1 MKLTPKQ
8 KAFADYYIECGNA
21 TEAARKAGYQS
32 KSLGEDAAKTLKS
45 PKVSAYIAE
54 RLGAQDK
61 KRVADADEVMEFYTA
76 VMRGEVKD
84 QFCLLPS
91 LTISR
96 RRMRMSDLTKLIAP
110 SFYGVHHDI
119 KAGRHTHYWLKG
131 GRGSTK
137 SSFISV
143 EIILGMMQDTAANAL
158 VLRKVAVNLKDSVYE
173 QLLWAIEALGV
184 EHLWKAK
191 LSPLQLSYIPTGQ
204 RILFRGADE
213 PKKIK
218 STKFRK
224 GYCKYI
230 WYEEADEFAGMQEIR
245 TINQSLMRGGSS
257 FFVFYSYNPPKSQS
271 NWVNREC
278 LQPKANRL
286 VHTSDYR
293 RVPPAW
299 LGDAFLQEAEYL
311 KELNEKAYRHE
322 YLGEVVGSGGAVFDN
337 VTVEEIADA
346 EIAAFDRI
354 YNGVDWGFYP
364 DPWAF
369 NRMHY
374 DAARR
379 TLYIFGEL
387 TRHRTGNAETARLL
401 RQYGVQDTDLITAD
415 SAEPKSV
422 ADYRSYGLFCRGAVK
437 GPGSVDYSMK
447 WLQALVRI
455 VIDPV
460 RCPDTAKEFTAYEY
474 DRNKAG
480 EVISGYPD
488 RDNHH
493 IDAVRYGT
501 EPIWKRRGQ

>member
-1 MKLTPKQ
+1 
-8 KAFADYYIECGNA
+8 
-21 TEAARKAGYQS
+21 
-32 KSLGEDAAKTLKS
+32 
-45 PKVSAYIAE
+45 
-54 RLGAQDK
+54 
-61 KRVADADEVMEFYTA
+61 
-76 VMRGEVKD
+76 
-84 QFCLLPS
+84 
-91 LTISR
+91 
-96 RRMRMSDLTKLIAP
+96 MSDLTKLIAP

-299 LGDAFLQEAEYL
+299 LGDAFC
-311 KELNEKAYRHE
+311 
-322 YLGEVVGSGGAVFDN
+322 
-337 VTVEEIADA
+337 
-346 EIAAFDRI
+346 
-354 YNGVDWGFYP
+354 
-364 DPWAF
+364 
-369 NRMHY
+369 
-374 DAARR
+374 RR
-379 TLYIFGEL
+379 
-387 TRHRTGNAETARLL
+387 
-401 RQYGVQDTDLITAD
+401 
-415 SAEPKSV
+415 
-422 ADYRSYGLFCRGAVK
+422 
-437 GPGSVDYSMK
+437 
-447 WLQALVRI
+447 
-455 VIDPV
+455 
-460 RCPDTAKEFTAYEY
+460 
-474 DRNKAG
+474 RN
-480 EVISGYPD
+480 I
-488 RDNHH
+488 
-493 IDAVRYGT
+493 
-501 EPIWKRRGQ
+501 

>member
-1 MKLTPKQ
+1 MP
-8 KAFADYYIECGNA
+8 
-21 TEAARKAGYQS
+21 
-32 KSLGEDAAKTLKS
+32 
-45 PKVSAYIAE
+45 
-54 RLGAQDK
+54 
-61 KRVADADEVMEFYTA
+61 
-76 VMRGEVKD
+76 
-84 QFCLLPS
+84 
-91 LTISR
+91 
-96 RRMRMSDLTKLIAP
+96 DLTTLIAP
-110 SFYGVHHDI
+110 SFYAVHHDI
-119 KAGRHTHYWLKG
+119 KEGRHTHYWLKG

-137 SSFISV
+137 SSFISI
-143 EIILGMMQDTAANAL
+143 EIILGMMRDADANAL

-184 EHLWKAK
+184 ERLWQEKR
-191 LSPLQLSYIPTGQ
+191 SPLQLTYVPTGQ
-204 RILFRGADE
+204 KILFRGADE

-218 STKFRK
+218 STKFRR

-230 WYEEADEFAGMQEIR
+230 WYEETDEFSGMQELR
-245 TINQSLMRGGSS
+245 TINQSLMRGGDR
-257 FFVFYSYNPPKSQS
+257 FCVFHSYNPPKSQS
-271 NWVNREC
+271 NWVNQET
-278 LQPKANRL
+278 LLPHENRL

-293 RVPPAW
+293 RVPPQW
-299 LGDAFLQEAEYL
+299 LGEAFLQEAESL

-322 YLGEVVGSGGAVFDN
+322 YLGEVVGTGGAVFDN
-337 VTVEEIADA
+337 VVTETITDA
-346 EIAAFDRI
+346 QIAAFDRI

-387 TRHRTGNAETARLL
+387 THYKAGNAQTAEAL
-401 RQYGVQDTDLITAD
+401 RQYGIQDGELLTAD

-437 GPGSVDYSMK
+437 GPGSVEYSMK

-455 VIDPV
+455 VIDPK

-474 DRNKAG
+474 ERSKEG

-488 RDNHH
+488 KDNHH
-493 IDAVRYGT
+493 IDAVRYAL
-501 EPIWKRRGQ
+501 EPVWRRRGQ

>member
-1 MKLTPKQ
+1 MVKLDT
-8 KAFADYYIECGNA
+8 
-21 TEAARKAGYQS
+21 
-32 KSLGEDAAKTLKS
+32 
-45 PKVSAYIAE
+45 
-54 RLGAQDK
+54 
-61 KRVADADEVMEFYTA
+61 
-76 VMRGEVKD
+76 
-84 QFCLLPS
+84 
-91 LTISR
+91 
-96 RRMRMSDLTKLIAP
+96 LIAP

-119 KAGRHTHYWLKG
+119 KKGLHTHYWLKG

-137 SSFISV
+137 SSFISL
-143 EIILGMMQDTAANAL
+143 EIILGMMQDPEANSL

-184 EHLWKAK
+184 GNLWSDK
-191 LSPLQLSYIPTGQ
+191 LSPLQLIYKPTGQ
-204 RILFRGADE
+204 KILFRGADE
-213 PKKIK
+213 PRKIK

-230 WYEEADEFAGMQEIR
+230 WYEETDEFAGMQEIR
-245 TINQSLMRGGSS
+245 TINQSLMRGGST

-271 NWVNREC
+271 NWVNQESM
-278 LQPKANRL
+278 QPMGNRL
-286 VHTSDYR
+286 VHSSDYTT
-293 RVPPAW
+293 VPAAW
-299 LGDAFLQEAEYL
+299 LGEAFLQEAEYL

-337 VTVEEIADA
+337 VRVEEITDA
-346 EIAAFDRI
+346 QIAAFDRI

-387 TRHRTGNAETARLL
+387 TRYKKGNRQTADAL
-401 RQYGVQDTDLITAD
+401 REYGITDDDLITAD

-422 ADYRSYGLFCRGAVK
+422 ADYKSYGLLCRGAIK
-437 GPGSVDYSMK
+437 GPGSVEYSMK
-447 WLQALVRI
+447 WLQSLVCI

-460 RCPDTAKEFTAYEY
+460 RCPDTCKEFTDYEY
-474 DRNKAG
+474 EKNKEG

-488 RDNHH
+488 KDDHH
-493 IDAVRYGT
+493 ISAVRYAM
-501 EPIWKRRGQ
+501 ESVWKRKGQ

>member
-1 MKLTPKQ
+1 MSKLDT
-8 KAFADYYIECGNA
+8 
-21 TEAARKAGYQS
+21 
-32 KSLGEDAAKTLKS
+32 
-45 PKVSAYIAE
+45 
-54 RLGAQDK
+54 
-61 KRVADADEVMEFYTA
+61 
-76 VMRGEVKD
+76 
-84 QFCLLPS
+84 
-91 LTISR
+91 
-96 RRMRMSDLTKLIAP
+96 LIAP
-110 SFYGVHHDI
+110 SFYAVHHDI

-158 VLRKVAVNLKDSVYE
+158 VLRKVGVNLKDSVYE

-184 EHLWKAK
+184 GQFWQAK
-191 LSPLQLSYIPTGQ
+191 RSPLQLSYSPTGQ
-204 RILFRGADE
+204 KILFRGADE

-218 STKFRK
+218 STKFRR

-230 WYEEADEFAGMQEIR
+230 WYEETDEFAGMQEIR

-257 FFVFYSYNPPKSQS
+257 FFVFYSYNPPKSQAS
-271 NWVNREC
+271 WVNQEAM
-278 LQPKANRL
+278 QSAANRL

-293 RVPPAW
+293 TVPPAW
-299 LGDAFLQEAEYL
+299 LGDAFLQEAAYL
-311 KELNEKAYRHE
+311 KEINEKAYRHE
-322 YLGEVVGSGGAVFDN
+322 YLGEVVGTGGAVFDN
-337 VTVEEIADA
+337 VVTREITEA
-346 EIAAFDRI
+346 EIKSFDRI
-354 YNGVDWGFYP
+354 YNGVDWGYYP

-387 TRHRTGNAETARLL
+387 TRYKQGNRRTADALFT
-401 RQYGVQDTDLITAD
+401 YGVTADDLITAD

-437 GPGSVDYSMK
+437 GPGSVEYSMK
-447 WLQALVRI
+447 WLQALAAI

-460 RCPDTAKEFTAYEY
+460 RCPDTAREFTTYEY
-474 DRNKAG
+474 ERNKDGA
-480 EVISGYPD
+480 VISGYPD

-493 IDAVRYGT
+493 IDAVRYGL
-501 EPIWKRRGQ
+501 EPIWRRKGQ

>member
-84 QFCLLPS
+84 QFGLDTALSDRLKAGAELMKRYSAAGTVAVLPV
-91 LTISR
+91 TII
-96 RRMRMSDLTKLIAP
+96 DDIPKEDANVCLTKLIAP

-143 EIILGMMQDTAANAL
+143 EIILGMMQDAAANAL

-184 EHLWKAK
+184 ENLWQAK
-191 LSPLQLSYIPTGQ
+191 LSPLQLSYLPTGQ

-299 LGDAFLQEAEYL
+299 WGCVFA
-311 KELNEKAYRHE
+311 
-322 YLGEVVGSGGAVFDN
+322 GGGIS
-337 VTVEEIADA
+337 E
-346 EIAAFDRI
+346 
-354 YNGVDWGFYP
+354 
-364 DPWAF
+364 
-369 NRMHY
+369 
-374 DAARR
+374 
-379 TLYIFGEL
+379 
-387 TRHRTGNAETARLL
+387 
-401 RQYGVQDTDLITAD
+401 
-415 SAEPKSV
+415 
-422 ADYRSYGLFCRGAVK
+422 RS
-437 GPGSVDYSMK
+437 
-447 WLQALVRI
+447 
-455 VIDPV
+455 
-460 RCPDTAKEFTAYEY
+460 
-474 DRNKAG
+474 
-480 EVISGYPD
+480 
-488 RDNHH
+488 
-493 IDAVRYGT
+493 
-501 EPIWKRRGQ
+501 

>member
-1 MKLTPKQ
+1 MAKL
-8 KAFADYYIECGNA
+8 
-21 TEAARKAGYQS
+21 
-32 KSLGEDAAKTLKS
+32 DA
-45 PKVSAYIAE
+45 
-54 RLGAQDK
+54 
-61 KRVADADEVMEFYTA
+61 
-76 VMRGEVKD
+76 
-84 QFCLLPS
+84 
-91 LTISR
+91 
-96 RRMRMSDLTKLIAP
+96 LIAP
-110 SFYGVHHDI
+110 SFYSVHHDI
-119 KAGRHTHYWLKG
+119 KKRRHTHYWLKG

-143 EIILGMMQDTAANAL
+143 EIILGMMQDPNANAL
-158 VLRKVAVNLKDSVYE
+158 VMRKVAVNLKDSVYE

-184 EHLWKAK
+184 SHLWEAK
-191 LSPLQLSYIPTGQ
+191 LSPLQLVFKPTGQ
-204 RILFRGADE
+204 RVLFRGADE

-245 TINQSLMRGGSS
+245 TINQSLMRGGST

-271 NWVNREC
+271 NWVNQEAM
-278 LQPKANRL
+278 QPKANRL

-293 RVPPAW
+293 TVPPEW
-299 LGDAFLQEAEYL
+299 LGEAFLQEAEDL
-311 KELNEKAYRHE
+311 KSINEKAYRHE
-322 YLGEVVGSGGAVFDN
+322 YLGEVVGTGGAVFDN
-337 VTVEEIADA
+337 AVVKEITDKQI
-346 EIAAFDRI
+346 EVFDRI
-354 YNGVDWGFYP
+354 YNGLDWGFYP

-387 TRHRTGNAETARLL
+387 TRYKTGNRQTADAL
-401 RQYGVQDTDLITAD
+401 RKYGIKDTDLITAD

-422 ADYRSYGLFCRGAVK
+422 SDYKSYGLFCRGAIK

-447 WLQALVRI
+447 WLQSLVEI

-460 RCPDTAKEFTAYEY
+460 RCPDTCKEFTTYEY
-474 DRNKAG
+474 ERNKDG

-488 RDNHH
+488 KDNHH
-493 IDAVRYGT
+493 IDAVRYGM
-501 EPIWKRRGQ
+501 EPVWKRKGQ